1 MALLYFWS
9 DGLSVRGRNLPRQI
23 KFPKRLSLQAA
34 WYLDVDPKRAL
45 PAQHANLH
53 ELFGLPPRAV
63 DSIVDRLDDYRW
75 ADLLHEQR

>member
-1 MALLYFWS
+1 
-9 DGLSVRGRNLPRQI
+9 
-23 KFPKRLSLQAA
+23 
-34 WYLDVDPKRAL
+34 VDPKRAL

-63 DSIVDRLDDYRW
+63 DSIVDRLHDYRW